1 MNLEINKQEKFTAWT
16 HMLHTVDSQCI
27 LKTGLS
33 VSVSVL
39 KTHLGFLID
48 AFRISEEDF
57 VKFPERALLLYFTW
71 CQGCISHEDV
81 KHVIV

>member
-1 MNLEINKQEKFTAWT
+1 MMNLEINKQEKFTAWT

-57 VKFPERALLLYFTW
+57 VKFQKEPCFYTLL
-71 CQGCISHEDV
+71 DV
-81 KHVIV
+81 KVV